1 VVATL
6 AKARK
11 VAKNRV
17 AAPSRSETSLSK
29 WTKQDWG
36 YAGKKGKSVYL
47 PKEKRERL
55 KSTEKGRRK
64 LARASAV
71 KRAATRAGRQYSRHG
86 LAKGTS

>member
-1 VVATL
+1 M

-29 WTKQDWG
+29 WTKEDWG
-36 YAGKKGKSVYL
+36 YSGKEGASVYL
-47 PKEKRERL
+47 PKKTRQNL
-55 KSTEKGRRK
+55 KSTKKGRQK

-71 KRAATRAGRQYSRHG
+71 KRAATRAGKQYSRHG